1 MTINEKNIDNLPKIV
16 IYGTNL
22 QAAALY
28 KMIRV
33 EQQAEVEAFIVD
45 RNYRKCNTFEGLEV
59 VDFENIEYL
68 FPKDKYKIC
77 LSFGYKNMMYNRKEK
92 FSICKEMGY
101 ELYTFVSKNAM
112 IYTDK
117 IGEGSNIYPGT
128 ILAPFSEIGKGS
140 FIECGCVIAH
150 HTKIGEY
157 NFVAPGVHFCG
168 AVVTGHNCF
177 IGSAAEIINGCRLG
191 NDVFIAASAKVSRD
205 IDNKGV
211 VLPSEKHRKIE
222 KKSFEMME
230 YMFEK
235 SNERNKKFE

>member
-1 MTINEKNIDNLPKIV
+1 MFVNRQGIDSLPRVV

-28 KMIRV
+28 KMIHI
-33 EQQAEVEAFIVD
+33 EQQAKVEAFIVD
-45 RNYRKCNTFEGLEV
+45 RNYRKCNRFEGLEV
-59 VDFENIEYL
+59 VDFENIEYF

-77 LSFGYKNMMYNRKEK
+77 LSFGYKNMVHNRKEK

-101 ELYTFVSKNAM
+101 RLYTFVSKNAM

-117 IGEGSNIYPGT
+117 IGEGSNVYPGT

-140 FIECGCVIAH
+140 FIECGCVVAH

-168 AVVTGHNCF
+168 AVVTGNNCF
-177 IGSAAEIINGCRLG
+177 IGSAAEITNGCRLG
-191 NDVFIAASAKVSRD
+191 NDVFVAASAKVSRD
-205 IDNKGV
+205 IDDEGV
-211 VLPSEKHRKIE
+211 VLPLENHRKFE
-222 KKSFEMME
+222 KNSFEMMK

-235 SNERNKKFE
+235 SNEEDKRI